1 MAIRAVAFDFGGVLC
16 RLVDYNGRRR
26 WEERFGLS
34 KGELTRIVLESEV
47 AQRCLLGQVTEA
59 EVWEHTAL
67 YLGLNCADIGALQN
81 DFWSGH
87 IVDTRLAC
95 LLHELRPRYKTAI
108 LSNFWTGARRK
119 FAQVFGMEE
128 GLVDKLIISSE
139 EGFAKPDA
147 RIYYLAVHRLGV
159 LPEEMLFIDDVPENI
174 VSARKIGIRG
184 IVFEATEQIE
194 KEIEQTLRARLNV
207 QDSL

>member
-1 MAIRAVAFDFGGVLC
+1 MAIRAVVFDFGGVLC
-16 RLVDYNGRRR
+16 RLVDYSGRQK
-26 WEERFGLS
+26 WEEKLGLS
-34 KGELTRIVLESEV
+34 KGELTRIVLESGV

-59 EVWEHTAL
+59 QVWEQTAL

-87 IVDTRLAC
+87 IVDTQLAC
-95 LLHELRPRYKTAI
+95 LLHALRPRYKTAI
-108 LSNFWTGARRK
+108 LSNFWTDARRK

-139 EGFAKPDA
+139 EGLAKPDA
-147 RIYYLAVHRLGV
+147 RIYHLAVHRLGV
-159 LPEEMLFIDDVPENI
+159 LPEEMLFIDDSPENI
-174 VSARKIGIRG
+174 DSARKIGIRG
-184 IVFEATEQIE
+184 IVFETTGQAE
-194 KEIEQTLRARLNV
+194 KEIEQTLREWLDV